1 MEYKNIYDYIAKN
14 MNNMHG
20 DFSVTVTDISE
31 REPDMLLV
39 TIRPADFEGDTADFY
54 MHADGREEYTTL
66 V

>member
-39 TIRPADFEGDTADFY
+39 TIRPADCEGDTADFY